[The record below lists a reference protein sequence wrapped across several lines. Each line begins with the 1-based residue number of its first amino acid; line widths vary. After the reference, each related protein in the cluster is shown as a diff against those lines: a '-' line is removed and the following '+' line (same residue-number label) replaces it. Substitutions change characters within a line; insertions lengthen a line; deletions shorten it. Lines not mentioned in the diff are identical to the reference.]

1 MKQIAKAMI
10 LAAFVLIAEV
20 VCGAQVAIPQGL
32 SATTN
37 LNTGITLTWTR
48 VAGASSYI
56 VYRYGGMSSQTGLF
70 TTNVTTTTFLD
81 TTAPVMQP
89 VPYRVRAVGA
99 DGSVSDYS
107 AYVRGQRE
115 ILLRGRT
122 GARTCVV
129 PSAGSVQ
136 NLSMPIECNYAWTVT
151 ADAWI
156 EPYTLKYKGCTGYTN
171 VLFSVAANSSGL
183 PRVGKIIASSLH
195 LSITNYV
202 VQGAAPET
210 AATPVQAL
218 DDKRLEG
225 LLSSVEGLVAESAAF
240 VPYDYVNSQNGACL
254 RSSPMKAGDRCV
266 LKWNPKRPCRLS
278 FTWWTQENAGTLTL
292 REGDDLATAT
302 ILRTCEETS
311 FVNGSTTVE
320 LTGSSCPLW
329 IVFEKGEGDDEN
341 GAAFLD
347 AFKHE
352 YEPKS
357 LRFEGMPP
365 APVGGSSTT
374 ISANDV
380 LPVRTIAT
388 YWDDSEEEV
397 DATLT
402 CSVGGGVQWD
412 NVRMADGRRG
422 VVFTQVGTSQT
433 ATLQASL
440 LECGKSVSCSRTL
453 RVVESLNA
461 ALDDDELDF
470 VANGAWIWSDYGAVA
485 RSGVSGSAARC
496 LPTAD
501 GGSSTVRTTVTGPVQ
516 LDFKW
521 AVLSEQDR
529 DWLRLVVDGEQI
541 KALSGNCSTFRTE
554 TVRILEEGEHEV
566 CWEFVKDES
575 GSVANEGAWL
585 DDVQFCAIPEVP
597 QNFRMSADSYPDTVR
612 LCWDAVGHAEGYF
625 LCWWSDETDDW
636 EYLAV
641 VEGRENCLYDFTD
654 FDLGTGGPIQVCV
667 FAMGGGSEGTLLS
680 DPSNVVEVEPQEVL
694 IVEASGLTTS
704 ASGSLF
710 VYSSSP
716 QKESVGVRSTYPY
729 WTATT
734 DAAWLHLLSGKG
746 VSVETL
752 LSEGN
757 DFDYINYT
765 IDRNETGVLRTGTIT
780 VRASE
785 GAVER
790 KITILQ
796 SGGEAELDMGDCTII
811 GPDKVNA
818 REYADYSL
826 QLNIGG
832 ETVADLTNAGW
843 TWNCWEEEL
852 SKPFYIYNLSDGA
865 QGGQGRF
872 FAEDVEQ
879 TMHVV
884 ISATVIVNG
893 QVLRPYKV
901 VQVNPRPSAQ
911 APEGLDILP
920 SEGAFQW
927 YASTWEGQKILRS
940 TDTILDFLMES
951 DLRAQVTGPGI
962 LRFDWMIPS
971 AASVYATRFSL
982 LLDDVTAIDYTGQPG
997 EFSEQCLVIP
1007 EGSHEICWS
1016 YYRSQPYMR
1025 EDGYGVLRNLR
1036 WDVAVDTGNLRL
1048 TGPTNIVPGSAAGVA
1063 KFCRIYEVASEEQLI
1078 DVPIAVTNA
1087 AAWTVDFGESRTAE
1101 AVTWAVSPEG
1111 ALTISVPQTVDW
1123 VDEATVSCRV
1133 EVDGVVQERIKVI
1146 AITPIPLSQVLDCD
1160 TLSFRTWKPDVYSGD
1175 AAWEISSD
1183 DCRVGEYSMRASG
1196 QSNSYW
1202 SESSFPQVQ
1211 AFVFGAGEVSFD
1223 WRLFNG
1229 ETAIGERVSGLRV
1242 YVDGSE
1248 VWRDAWQGQS
1258 ADGWETATV
1267 QVDGEGMHAVTWC
1280 YDGGTN
1286 PENEAF
1292 LDHVVWAPSDPDDQ
1306 PTPVGIRLVGPTE
1319 VTGRTFIE
1327 YTCLLQLKYPDGT
1340 VVEQPW
1346 GYSPDAWSF
1355 VPVSGAPDDWV
1366 GNAKSGDNRLY
1377 LYPDKDE
1384 ISTPGSFEVGV
1395 SLTLMGHAFTD
1406 SILVEYGAS
1415 TSLES
1420 ALADVPFR
1428 DNMAFYYGDGWYGSY
1443 EGAHAGPTCGRMCP
1457 LESTEQDSGY
1467 TLASVR
1473 FEVYG
1478 HGNFTFDCT
1487 TDLGIDHGALVVVV
1501 DDEMDNPALVLEG
1514 VNGWQRY
1521 SVAIP
1526 ESEDGIEMIHSVQI
1540 CVVGGDEGMTLDD
1553 SMAIDNVQWDGE
1565 VDLPIEAWAWWGPD
1579 VMTNGLSRVV
1589 GLKFFRQ
1596 NLKGGGEEEEGDSSM
1611 PAEGDDVPQVSY
1623 TFTWPDDLVGKVQ
1636 VVEGPNANEVTVT
1649 TPATVSA
1656 GGLVTVTATFTFC
1669 EEEREESFTFE
1680 VIGLKELRRSLDN
1693 PDLVYELGFVPSEYG
1708 GGQDFGYRGLRIERL
1723 DLPNLWF
1730 GTTAEGATNG
1740 SAARSGRI
1748 THGES
1753 TSMSATLL
1761 GPGEL
1766 TFDWRVSSESG
1777 WDKLVVMANGR
1788 PLDEISGETAWET
1801 KNYTL
1806 TDATNVVTWTYSK
1819 DGSASS
1825 HQDCAWVDNI
1835 RWTGSYLPAPPLPD
1849 EPTATETS
1857 RGVPYAW
1864 LQSYG
1869 IPPQDDSW
1877 ESTQELRA
1885 ANGKN
1890 SMREC
1895 YIAGL
1900 DPTDAASEFKAII
1913 SVTNGV
1919 KYVTWDPD
1927 LTPAREY
1934 IIKGKVNLDDPE
1946 WVAPTNS
1953 THRFFKVEIKWDK

>member
-1 MKQIAKAMI
+1 MFMKQIAKAMI

-202 VQGAAPET
+202 VQGAASET

-218 DDKRLEG
+218 DNKRLEG

-240 VPYDYVNSQNGACL
+240 VPYDYASCQNGACL

-266 LKWNPKRPCRLS
+266 LKCTPKRPCRLS
-278 FTWWTQENAGTLTL
+278 FRWWTQGNVGTLTL
-292 REGDDLATAT
+292 REGEDPATAT
-302 ILRTCEETS
+302 VLKTCRESSYFGITCQ
-311 FVNGSTTVE
+311 VE
-320 LTGSSCPLW
+320 LTGNARPIW
-329 IVFEKGEGDDEN
+329 IVYETGEGAGEN
-341 GAAFLD
+341 CAAFLD

-365 APVGGSSTT
+365 VPVGGSSTT

-433 ATLQASL
+433 ATLRASL
-440 LECGKSVSCSRTL
+440 FEYGKEVTCSRTL
-453 RVVESLNA
+453 KVVKSLNE
-461 ALDDDELDF
+461 ALDDEVLDF
-470 VANGAWIWSDYGAVA
+470 VANGAWVWSDYGAVA
-485 RSGVSGSAARC
+485 KSGVSGSAARC
-496 LPTAD
+496 LPTAH
-501 GGSSTVRTTVTGPVQ
+501 GGVSTLRTTVNGSTQ
-516 LDFKW
+516 LDFRW
-521 AVLSEQDR
+521 AVVSEKDH
-529 DWLRLVVDGEQI
+529 DWLRLVVDGEQVA
-541 KALSGNCSTFRTE
+541 ALTGNCSSFSSHTM
-554 TVRILEEGEHEV
+554 RILGAGEHEIR
-566 CWEFVKDES
+566 WEFVKDDS
-575 GSVANEGAWL
+575 GSVADEGAWL
-585 DDVQFCAIPEVP
+585 DDVQFCTIPDVP
-597 QNFRMSADSYPDTVR
+597 QNFRLSEDVYPDMVR
-612 LCWDAVGHAEGYF
+612 LVWDPAENADGYIVC
-625 LCWWSDETDDW
+625 LRDVTDDEW
-636 EYLAV
+636 NWVEL
-641 VEGRENCLYDFTD
+641 VEGRDNHFCDFDFTKRLMRGH
-654 FDLGTGGPIQVCV
+654 FVMCV
-667 FAMGGGSEGTLLS
+667 AAVGGGSGEPMMS
-680 DPSNVVEVEPQEVL
+680 DMSNEVEITPPSVL
-694 IVEASGLTTS
+694 VIESPNS
-704 ASGSLF
+704 MF
-710 VYSSSP
+710 VYTSNAQRGGVAVQSS
-716 QKESVGVRSTYPY
+716 YPY
-729 WTATT
+729 WTASA
-734 DAAWLHLLSGKG
+734 DVDWIHFFDEDLNLADSF
-746 VSVETL
+746 
-752 LSEGN
+752 LSEEV
-757 DFDYINYT
+757 YSPLRYT
-765 IDRNETGVLRTGTIT
+765 IDENATGKPRMGTIT
-780 VRASE
+780 VRAPE
-785 GAVER
+785 GAFER

-796 SGGEAELDMGDCTII
+796 SSGDAELNEWDCTID
-811 GPDKVNA
+811 GPSVVNT
-818 REYADYSL
+818 RETADYSL
-826 QLNIGG
+826 RLVIDG
-832 ETVADLTNAGW
+832 ESIVNVTNVEWTVESPNNRGIRIPA
-843 TWNCWEEEL
+843 
-852 SKPFYIYNLSDGA
+852 YIYNRVDGD
-865 QGGQGRF
+865 QGVPGRLF
-872 FAEDVEQ
+872 VEDIDQSSSIQVK
-879 TMHVV
+879 
-884 ISATVIVNG
+884 ATLEVNG
-893 QVLRPYKV
+893 MVLRPTKFV
-901 VQVNPRPSAQ
+901 TVHPRPSVLL
-911 APEGLDILP
+911 PTGLDPLL
-920 SEGAFQW
+920 SEESFRWHA
-927 YASTWEGQKILRS
+927 AMWEGQKILR
-940 TDTILDFLMES
+940 TPDTILDFLTGC

-962 LRFDWMIPS
+962 LRFDWMIPT

-1016 YYRSQPYMR
+1016 YFRSQPYMH

-1048 TGPTNIVPGSAAGVA
+1048 TGPTNIVPGSAAGVV

-1101 AVTWAVSPEG
+1101 AVTWAVSPGG
-1111 ALTISVPQTVDW
+1111 ALTISVPLTVDW
-1123 VDEATVSCRV
+1123 ADEATVSCRV

-1146 AITPIPLSQVLDCD
+1146 AITPIPLSQVLDCAA
-1160 TLSFRTWKPDVYSGD
+1160 LFFRTWKPGD
-1175 AAWEISSD
+1175 YNNGAAWEISSD

-1202 SESSFPQVQ
+1202 SENSFPQVQ
-1211 AFVFGAGEVSFD
+1211 TFVFGAGEVSFD

-1229 ETAIGERVSGLRV
+1229 ETAIGERDSGLRV

-1248 VWRDAWQGQS
+1248 VWRDAWQGQG

-1292 LDHVVWAPSDPDDQ
+1292 LDHVVWTPSDPDDQ

-1340 VVEQPW
+1340 VAEQPW

-1355 VPVSGAPDDWV
+1355 VPVSGDLDDWT
-1366 GNAKSGDNRLY
+1366 GNTKSSERWLY
-1377 LYPDKDE
+1377 LYPGKDE

-1395 SLTLMGHAFTD
+1395 SLTLAGHTFTD

-1415 TSLES
+1415 TTLDR

-1428 DNMAFYYGDGWYGSY
+1428 DNMAFRYGDNWYGSY

-1457 LESTEQDSGY
+1457 LESTEQDSGC
-1467 TLASVR
+1467 TLSSVG

-1487 TDLGIDHGALVVVV
+1487 TDLGVDHGTLVVVV

-1521 SVAIP
+1521 TIAIP
-1526 ESEDGIEMIHSVQI
+1526 EPEDGIEVNHTVWIY
-1540 CVVGGDEGMTLDD
+1540 VVGGDEGMALDD
-1553 SMAIDNVQWDGE
+1553 SMAIDDVQWDGE
-1565 VDLPIEAWAWWGPD
+1565 VALPIEDWAWSGPD

-1649 TPATVSA
+1649 TPSTVSV
-1656 GGLVTVTATFTFC
+1656 GGVVTVTATFTLW
-1669 EEEREESFTFE
+1669 EEEFEENFTFE
-1680 VIGLKELRRSLDN
+1680 VFALKELRRSLDN
-1693 PDLVYELGFVPSEYG
+1693 PDLVYELGFVPSEDEDDRDWEYG
-1708 GGQDFGYRGLRIERL
+1708 ESMIERL

-1730 GTTAEGATNG
+1730 GVTAEGATNG

-1748 THGES
+1748 SHGES
-1753 TSMSATLL
+1753 TSLSATLL
-1761 GPGEL
+1761 GPGTL

-1819 DGSASS
+1819 DGSASA

-1900 DPTDAASEFKAII
+1900 DPTDAASEFKALI
-1913 SVTNGV
+1913 SITNGV
-1919 KYVTWDPD
+1919 TYVTWVPD

-1934 IIKGKVNLDDPE
+1934 IIKGKVNLDDPA